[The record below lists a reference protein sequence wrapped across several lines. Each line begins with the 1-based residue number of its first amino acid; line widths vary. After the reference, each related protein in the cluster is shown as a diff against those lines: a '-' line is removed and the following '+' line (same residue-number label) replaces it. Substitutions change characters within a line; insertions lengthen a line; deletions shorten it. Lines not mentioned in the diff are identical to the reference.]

1 MHKHGPP
8 EERGTTAHA
17 TTRSGRACVCVCVYV
32 RAPGP
37 SASSGS
43 RRSGG
48 QGGELRSGSGL
59 WMDSRRGGMYLRV
72 FGACPEESFLDYSK
86 FILFIL

>member
-1 MHKHGPP
+1 MALRRSVGPL
-8 EERGTTAHA
+8 H
-17 TTRSGRACVCVCVYV
+17 TRRPGLGVRVCVCVCV

-72 FGACPEESFLDYSK
+72 FGACPEESFLDYS
-86 FILFIL
+86 